1 MSIQNISVLGFTS
14 PNTQFVVKSQ
24 NLQLKIDEHQCEAI
38 EKNPLEYLLA
48 GFAASINAIGKIIAK
63 EQNFDLQSI
72 QVEISGVIETKKS
85 QGIKTRSRSGFKSID
100 ILIKPNTNASLTAIK
115 EWIDE
120 LKERC
125 PLYDNVSNNTPIK
138 VTVVKEFHSAA

>member
-24 NLQLKIDEHQCEAI
+24 NLQLKIDETQNSSI

-48 GFAASINAIGKIIAK
+48 GFAASINAIGKTVAE
-63 EQNFDLQSI
+63 EQQFDLKSI
-72 QVEISGVIETKKS
+72 QVEITGVIETKKS
-85 QGIKTRSRSGFKSID
+85 EGLKTRSRSGFRSID
-100 ILIKPNTNASLTAIK
+100 ITIKPNTSASLTAIK
-115 EWIDE
+115 QWMDE
-120 LKERC
+120 VKERC

-138 VTVVKEFHSAA
+138 VTVVKEFHTAA